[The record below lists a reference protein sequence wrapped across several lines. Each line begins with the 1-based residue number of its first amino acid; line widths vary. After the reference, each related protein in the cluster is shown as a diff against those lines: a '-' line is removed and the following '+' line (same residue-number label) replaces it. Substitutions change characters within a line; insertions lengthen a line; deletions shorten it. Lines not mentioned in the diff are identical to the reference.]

1 MRNIAVIAEA
11 DGPVAPVYLDGEI
24 GRRRV
29 VIDEADY
36 QELLALRAAE
46 AARRPTPAPPEV
58 SALVAKGHTRL
69 HAWRVYRGIK
79 QTQLANDAAL
89 SQGYLSL
96 LESGVKTPSRLAK
109 HFLALA
115 LDVTTATL

>member
-1 MRNIAVIAEA
+1 MRNTSGIAEA
-11 DGPVAPVYLDGEI
+11 DGPAPPVYLNDEI

-58 SALVAKGHTRL
+58 SDLVAKGHTRL
-69 HAWRVYRGIK
+69 HAWRIYRGIK
-79 QTQLANDAAL
+79 QTHLANAAAL
-89 SQGYLSL
+89 SQGYLSS
-96 LESGVKTPSRLAK
+96 LESGAKQPSRLAK
-109 HFLALA
+109 HFLARA
-115 LDVTTATL
+115 LEVTTATL